1 MTAEIDTL
9 VIMMRPWMS
18 YATALEHVHACASN
32 KRNACDYLVFAAPAL
47 AVSAVVSCSLDFL
60 VALQAFL
67 TVVGNCT
74 CWFAAY
80 RIYTAAQ
87 EEKAA

>member
-1 MTAEIDTL
+1 MAFLPVLCVAD
-9 VIMMRPWMS
+9 
-18 YATALEHVHACASN
+18 ASAYMPPPN
-32 KRNACDYLVFAAPAL
+32 PLAQILTDVPPPPAAPP
-47 AVSAVVSCSLDFL
+47 VDPWCPDLDFL

-74 CWFAAY
+74 CWIAAY

-87 EEKAA
+87 AEQPSA